1 MSAGYLYPQFYHFE
15 CPRTQEIVNSVG
27 AKAVAEEVHMVASLL
42 WFHFHDRFVEECPN
56 TLSCADILALAARDS
71 TVLARGPNWEVPLGR
86 RDSRKANLSVSNND
100 IPVPNETFTT
110 VLNKFN

>member
-42 WFHFHDRFVEECPN
+42 WFHFHDRFVE
-56 TLSCADILALAARDS
+56 
-71 TVLARGPNWEVPLGR
+71 ARGPNWEVPLGR